1 MTTLHLSFASHKF
14 PLGYGVTEIVDHQV
28 FFVESVMSVHASG
41 QWVSDLDTLEAFGIS
56 NEHGVRIPRQ
66 QSQKPYAHP
75 DGALGSVLGGITSLH
90 TWEEVLG
97 TCPGVSIVRAHKNW
111 PARRGA
117 SVMLS
122 KTRRDS
128 EDPDNED
135 SAKNE
140 QYSILE
146 NKDNVC

>member
-1 MTTLHLSFASHKF
+1 MF
-14 PLGYGVTEIVDHQV
+14 PLDYGATGIVDHQV
-28 FFVESVMSVHASG
+28 FFVESRIPGHDSG
-41 QWVSDLDTLEAFGIS
+41 QWVADLDTLEAFGIS
-56 NEHGVRIPRQ
+56 NKHRVRMPRR
-66 QSQKPYAHP
+66 QSQKQCAHP
-75 DGALGSVLGGITSLH
+75 DGALGSVLDGITSLH

-97 TCPGVSIVRAHKNW
+97 TCPGVSVVRAHKNW
-111 PARRGA
+111 PARRGP

-122 KTRRDS
+122 KTRRMVRDS

-140 QYSILE
+140 QSSILE